1 MTAEYRAGIGYDLH
15 RLVPGRK
22 LILGGIEIPFD
33 KGPDGHSDGD
43 VILHALTD
51 ALLGAAALGDIGEH
65 FPPSDARWKD
75 ADSAEFLRHARKLI
89 ESAGFRT
96 VNVDVVVVLER
107 PKLLPH
113 REAIRRNLSDLLGL
127 GPDAVSVKAKT
138 SEGVGPVGRGEAT
151 EAHATAM
158 LIRAAVP

>member
-1 MTAEYRAGIGYDLH
+1 MTAVYRTGIGYDLH

-22 LILGGIEIPFD
+22 LILGGIEIPFE

-65 FPPSDARWKD
+65 FPPSDPCWKD
-75 ADSAEFLRHARKLI
+75 AASARFLRHARALI
-89 ESAGFRT
+89 EGAGYRT
-96 VNVDVVVVLER
+96 VNIDVVVVLER

-113 REAIRRNLSDLLGL
+113 REAIRRNLCELLGL
-127 GPDAVSVKAKT
+127 APGAVSVKAKT
-138 SEGVGPVGRGEAT
+138 SEGVGPVGRGEAL
-151 EAHATAM
+151 EAHATA
-158 LIRAAVP
+158 LLVRSGR

>member
-1 MTAEYRAGIGYDLH
+1 MSAEYRSGIGYDLH
-15 RLVPGRK
+15 RLVTGRK

-65 FPPSDARWKD
+65 FPPSDPRWID
-75 ADSAEFLRHARKLI
+75 ADSEQFVRHARELI
-89 ESAGFRT
+89 EGAGYRA

-113 REAIRRNLSDLLGL
+113 REAIRQNLSAVLGL
-127 GPDAVSVKAKT
+127 ALDAVSVKAKT
-138 SEGVGPVGRGEAT
+138 SEGVGPVGRGEAV
-151 EAHATAM
+151 EAHATA
-158 LIRAAVP
+158 LLVRPER